1 MPPDATSNVQAVTQQ
16 YWASVLPKAWR
27 SPLLALIAAFLALG
41 VVTAREWG
49 EMFHQW
55 WNIDT
60 YNHILLVP
68 LIVVWLLWLKAEDLK
83 RLTPQSWHWG
93 LALVAAGLGLWLTGR
108 ITGINLIAQA
118 GTVGAIQGAIVTI
131 LGVRASVL
139 IALPLAYLAFLVP
152 FGDEIIPFLQAI
164 TAKIAI
170 AITQW
175 SGIPAVIDGIY
186 IDTPAG
192 LFIVAEECSG
202 VKFLIAMVTLA
213 VLVGFTRFRCWSR
226 RAMFM
231 AAAVIVPILANG
243 VRAWGT
249 IYIAQFA
256 GVEFAAG
263 FDHIFYGWI
272 FFAIVVAI
280 ILAGAWRFF
289 EMDPEEYGYSVEELF
304 QVKRIAALEGQ
315 GSNPQLV
322 LAGIIAL
329 ALIAGVISLILVPIV
344 AA

>member
-1 MPPDATSNVQAVTQQ
+1 MPPDASSNVQAVTQQ
-16 YWASVLPKAWR
+16 DWASSLPQVWR
-27 SPLLALIAAFLALG
+27 TPLLALIAACLALG
-41 VVTAREWG
+41 AVTAREWG

-68 LIVVWLLWLKAEDLK
+68 LIAAWLVCLKAEELK
-83 RLTPQSWHWG
+83 RLTPQGWHWG
-93 LALVAAGLGLWLTGR
+93 LALVCAGLGLWLAGR
-108 ITGINLIAQA
+108 VTEINLIAQA
-118 GTVGAIQGAIVTI
+118 GAVGAIQGAIVTV
-131 LGVRASVL
+131 LGVRASLL
-139 IALPLAYLAFLVP
+139 IALPLSYLAFLVP

-213 VLVGFTRFRCWSR
+213 VLVGFTRFRSWSR

-231 AAAVIVPILANG
+231 VAAIIVPSRSARSVVSRRSPR
-243 VRAWGT
+243 VRIKVITVGSSARGT
-249 IYIAQFA
+249 A
-256 GVEFAAG
+256 
-263 FDHIFYGWI
+263 
-272 FFAIVVAI
+272 
-280 ILAGAWRFF
+280 
-289 EMDPEEYGYSVEELF
+289 
-304 QVKRIAALEGQ
+304 
-315 GSNPQLV
+315 
-322 LAGIIAL
+322 
-329 ALIAGVISLILVPIV
+329 
-344 AA
+344 